1 MGAERRVLVS
11 VPALRAGP
19 LSLGPDAAK
28 HLAVLRLAPGD
39 SLELFDGAGRRADA
53 TVTALAGA
61 DARVEVATPEAAPP
75 RESPLSLSLLFAV
88 PKGDASDRIIRACT
102 ELGVAHFIPVVS
114 ERTVAHPKPRRSLRW
129 TRIAQEAAR
138 QSLRYIVPSVA
149 PTQPLEEALDAL
161 PRSTDLRLVP
171 WVPESSAPLAE
182 SLPAAAA
189 DAALLIGPEGGLTA
203 DEAQLARD
211 HGFRTVSLGPRVLR
225 SPTAAIAASTLLLHH
240 LGDVGRP

>member
-1 MGAERRVLVS
+1 MGADRRVLVPA
-11 VPALRAGP
+11 PALRAGP

-53 TVTALAGA
+53 TVTTLVGGEAL
-61 DARVEVATPEAAPP
+61 VEAAAPEAAPL
-75 RESPLSLSLLFAV
+75 REPPLSLSLLFAV

-102 ELGVAHFIPVVS
+102 ELGVVRFVPVVT
-114 ERTVAHPKPRRSLRW
+114 ERTVAHPKPSRSQRW

-138 QSLRYIVPSVA
+138 QSLRYVVPTVD
-149 PTQPLEEALDAL
+149 PTQPLGQALADL
-161 PRSTDLRLVP
+161 PPSTGLRLVP
-171 WVPESSAPLAE
+171 WVPERSAPLAG
-182 SLPAAAA
+182 SLPSAAA

-203 DEAQLARD
+203 DEAELARE
-211 HGFRTVSLGPRVLR
+211 HGFRTVGLGPRVLR
-225 SPTAAIAASTLLLHH
+225 SPTAAIAASTVLLHQ

>member
-11 VPALRAGP
+11 APALRAGP

-53 TVTALAGA
+53 TVTALAGG
-61 DARVEVATPEAAPP
+61 DARVEVAAPEAAPP

-102 ELGVAHFIPVVS
+102 ELGVVRLVPVVT
-114 ERTVAHPKPRRSLRW
+114 ERTVAHPKSRRSQRW

-138 QSLRYIVPSVA
+138 QSLRYVVPGVA
-149 PTQPLEEALDAL
+149 PTQPLAEALAAL
-161 PRSTDLRLVP
+161 PDSTDLRLAP
-171 WVPESSAPLAE
+171 WVPERSTPLSAT
-182 SLPAAAA
+182 LPARAT
-189 DAALLIGPEGGLTA
+189 DAALLIGPEGGLTEG
-203 DEAQLARD
+203 EAKLARD

-225 SPTAAIAASTLLLHH
+225 SPTAAIAATTALLHR